1 MVQVYYILAL
11 KFLGFFRAVLQL
23 MLLILWFVIK
33 YLNIDTSGRH
43 VRKRSSD
50 RVGEAANQHEKNI
63 WLPEAT
69 KLVLMCTYLMLA
81 IHGFFQEA
89 IEQRVFMNETQIFF
103 AGKYTRFSEHQQQ
116 IQCQELSESC
126 VWWTKRIRC
135 YLSNKK

>member
-1 MVQVYYILAL
+1 MY
-11 KFLGFFRAVLQL
+11 
-23 MLLILWFVIK
+23 M
-33 YLNIDTSGRH
+33 H
-43 VRKRSSD
+43 VRKRSSN

-63 WLPEAT
+63 WLREAT

-89 IEQRVFMNETQIFF
+89 VEQRALITSEEGSPVQFGDVDYKVHGLDFVF
-103 AGKYTRFSEHQQQ
+103 AGKDTRFSEHQQQ

-135 YLSNKK
+135 YLSSKK

>member
-1 MVQVYYILAL
+1 LYGI
-11 KFLGFFRAVLQL
+11 
-23 MLLILWFVIK
+23 
-33 YLNIDTSGRH
+33 RH
-43 VRKRSSD
+43 VRKRSSN

-63 WLPEAT
+63 WLREAT

-89 IEQRVFMNETQIFF
+89 VEQRALITNFVF
-103 AGKYTRFSEHQQQ
+103 AGKDTRFSEHQQQ

-135 YLSNKK
+135 YLSSKK